1 MSDKSDTPIHQQAVF
16 TDNGDLEPE
25 ADSVETSLE
34 AFGAEVDH
42 RQRESQLDCP
52 TATEFGVDDRPEANG
67 TDAGEQHALFADT
80 DSDQRTLEDKSAATR
95 FLFEDCVSEAS
106 RNNES

>member
-16 TDNGDLEPE
+16 TSDGGLEPE
-25 ADSVETSLE
+25 ADSIETSLE

-42 RQRESQLDCP
+42 RQRESQLDRP
-52 TATEFGVDDRPEANG
+52 AASEFGVDDRPEVNG

-80 DSDQRTLEDKSAATR
+80 DGNQRTLGDKPAAAR
-95 FLFEDCVSEAS
+95 FLFEDCVSEPS
-106 RNNES
+106 PDDS